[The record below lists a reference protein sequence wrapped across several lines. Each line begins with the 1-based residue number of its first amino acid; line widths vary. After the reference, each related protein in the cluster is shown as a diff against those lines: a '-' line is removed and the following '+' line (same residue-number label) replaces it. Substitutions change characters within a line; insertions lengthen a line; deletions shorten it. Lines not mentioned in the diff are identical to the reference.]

1 MRAPLLPE
9 TNSVSWQSLRQW
21 ASREGMR
28 SEPIAPPRRMCLAG
42 KGEMD
47 ACAQRIGV
55 IACTLTELCLWFVQ
69 VRLDRKALRLLRME
83 DAVTLASVKEA
94 LLVDPGVRR
103 VKVKKSDITC
113 APPPSP
119 LSTPTSQPAL
129 ALLPVWVY
137 SVPCELGL
145 GEPDAQLVHAPGSQ
159 GHGKSTSSSTAG

>member
-1 MRAPLLPE
+1 
-9 TNSVSWQSLRQW
+9 
-21 ASREGMR
+21 
-28 SEPIAPPRRMCLAG
+28 
-42 KGEMD
+42 MD
-47 ACAQRIGV
+47 ACAQRTGV
-55 IACTLTELCLWFVQ
+55 SACTLTELCLWFVQ

-129 ALLPVWVY
+129 VLLPVWVY
-137 SVPCELGL
+137 SVLCELGF
-145 GEPDAQLVHAPGSQ
+145 GVPDAQLVHAPGSQ
-159 GHGKSTSSSTAG
+159 GHGKSNVSSTAG